1 MSSSGFVLLDKI
13 AGETSFKALFPLKR
27 VFCTKRVG
35 HAGTLDLRA
44 SGLIIAATGRATR
57 LLPYIEAK
65 DKCYTFR
72 LHLGYETDT
81 LEWDGEVVKVDD
93 KCVGRESQP
102 CLHGYD
108 RAQHLGLEQSESPK
122 TSDESGCH
130 PGAEGDRIQCGE
142 PSVTRADL
150 EAVLPKFIG
159 DIDQVPPNYSAVKI
173 DGHRASDLANRG
185 RDVELKPRRIHI
197 ESLKVVDEG
206 MVTEGCTGKCFA
218 TFDLECNCS
227 KGTYIRSLGRD
238 LARALGTCGCVSMI
252 RRHRIGDVTVDRAVR
267 GDALTPEHLL
277 PVDQVLDFPV
287 VRLNDDQVKAIRL
300 GNWVPWRT
308 PVENLSTAPGAEKF
322 VFTADKDGAVI
333 GLGVYDPGRICPKFY
348 LGQDE

>member
-1 MSSSGFVLLDKI
+1 MASSGFVLLDKI

-81 LEWDGEVVKVDD
+81 LEWDGEVVEQDA
-93 KCVGRESQP
+93 RE
-102 CLHGYD
+102 GV
-108 RAQHLGLEQSESPK
+108 
-122 TSDESGCH
+122 
-130 PGAEGDRIQCGE
+130 
-142 PSVTRADL
+142 VTREDL
-150 EAVLPKFIG
+150 ERVIPQFVG
-159 DIDQVPPNYSAVKI
+159 DIDQVPPKYCAVKI
-173 DGHRASDLANRG
+173 NGHRASDLMNRG
-185 RDVELKPRRIHI
+185 REIELKPRRIHI
-197 ESLKVVDEG
+197 ASLKVVDEG
-206 MVTEGCTGKCFA
+206 KETDGCTGKCFA
-218 TFDLECNCS
+218 TFDLECNCC

-238 LARALGTCGCVSMI
+238 LARALGTCGCVSLI
-252 RRHRIGDVTVDRAVR
+252 RRHRIGNVTVDRAVR
-267 GDALTPEHLL
+267 GDQMTKDHLI

-308 PVENLSTAPGAEKF
+308 PVENLSTEPGSEHF
-322 VFTADKDGAVI
+322 VFAADKDGSVLA
-333 GLGVYDPGRICPKFY
+333 LCHYEPGRIMPKFY
-348 LGQDE
+348 LGEDD

>member
-81 LEWDGEVVKVDD
+81 LEWDGEVVEQDD
-93 KCVGRESQP
+93 RS
-102 CLHGYD
+102 L
-108 RAQHLGLEQSESPK
+108 
-122 TSDESGCH
+122 
-130 PGAEGDRIQCGE
+130 
-142 PSVTRADL
+142 SVTRADL
-150 EAVLPKFIG
+150 EAVLPQFIG

-185 RDVELKPRRIHI
+185 REIELKPRRIHI
-197 ESLKVVDEG
+197 ESLKVVGEG
-206 MVTEGCTGKCFA
+206 LVTEGCTGKSFA

-252 RRHRIGDVTVDRAVR
+252 RRHRIGKVTVDQAVR
-267 GDALTPEHLL
+267 GDALTQEHLL
-277 PVDQVLDFPV
+277 PLDQVLDFPV
-287 VRLNDDQVKAIRL
+287 VRLNDDQLKAIRL
-300 GNWVPWRT
+300 GNWVPWHT
-308 PVENLSTAPGAEKF
+308 PVENLSTTPGTEKF
-322 VFTADKDGAVI
+322 IFTADKNGTVI
-333 GLGVYDPGRICPKFY
+333 GLGVYDPGRICPKFF
-348 LGQDE
+348 LGDD

>member
-1 MSSSGFVLLDKI
+1 MTPSGFVLLDKI

-44 SGLIIAATGRATR
+44 SGLIIAAIGRATR

-81 LEWDGEVVKVDD
+81 LEWDGEVVEQDARFD
-93 KCVGRESQP
+93 KLS
-102 CLHGYD
+102 D
-108 RAQHLGLEQSESPK
+108 LGKSP
-122 TSDESGCH
+122 E
-130 PGAEGDRIQCGE
+130 PAEGPSRISRE
-142 PSVTRADL
+142 DL
-150 EAVLPKFIG
+150 ERVLPQFIG
-159 DIDQVPPNYSAVKI
+159 DIDQVPPNYCAVKI
-173 DGHRASDLANRG
+173 NGHRASDLMNRG
-185 RDVELKPRRIHI
+185 REIELKPRRIHI
-197 ESLKVVDEG
+197 ESLKVLDEG
-206 MVTEGCTGKCFA
+206 KVTDGCTGKCFA

-252 RRHRIGDVTVDRAVR
+252 RRHRIGKVTVDQAVR
-267 GDALTPEHLL
+267 GDALTQEHLL
-277 PVDQVLDFPV
+277 PLDQVLDFPV
-287 VRLNDDQVKAIRL
+287 VRLNDDQVKSIRL

-308 PVENLSTAPGAEKF
+308 PVENLSAEPGCEKF
-322 VFTADKDGAVI
+322 VFTADKDGVII
-333 GLGVYDPGRICPKFY
+333 GLGIYDPGRICPKYF
-348 LGQDE
+348 LAGDE

>member
-81 LEWDGEVVKVDD
+81 LEWDGEVVEQDD
-93 KCVGRESQP
+93 RS
-102 CLHGYD
+102 L
-108 RAQHLGLEQSESPK
+108 
-122 TSDESGCH
+122 
-130 PGAEGDRIQCGE
+130 
-142 PSVTRADL
+142 SVTRADL
-150 EAVLPKFIG
+150 EAVLPQFIG

-185 RDVELKPRRIHI
+185 REIELKPRRIHI
-197 ESLKVVDEG
+197 ESLKVVGEG
-206 MVTEGCTGKCFA
+206 LVTEGCTGKSFA
-218 TFDLECNCS
+218 SFDLECNCS

-308 PVENLSTAPGAEKF
+308 PVENLSTTPGSEKF

-333 GLGVYDPGRICPKFY
+333 GLGVYDPGRICPKFF
-348 LGQDE
+348 LGDD

>member
-1 MSSSGFVLLDKI
+1 MDKI

-81 LEWDGEVVKVDD
+81 LEWDGEVVEQDD
-93 KCVGRESQP
+93 RS
-102 CLHGYD
+102 L
-108 RAQHLGLEQSESPK
+108 
-122 TSDESGCH
+122 
-130 PGAEGDRIQCGE
+130 
-142 PSVTRADL
+142 SVTRADL
-150 EAVLPKFIG
+150 EAVLSQFIG
-159 DIDQVPPNYSAVKI
+159 DIDQVPPNYCAVKI
-173 DGHRASDLANRG
+173 NGHRASDLMNRG

-197 ESLKVVDEG
+197 ESLKVIGEG
-206 MVTEGCTGKCFA
+206 HVTEGCTGKCFA

-252 RRHRIGDVTVDRAVR
+252 RRHRIGKVTVDQAVR
-267 GDALTPEHLL
+267 GDALTQEHLL
-277 PVDQVLDFPV
+277 PLDQVLDFPV
-287 VRLNDDQVKAIRL
+287 VRLNDNQVKAIRL

-308 PVENLSTAPGAEKF
+308 PVENLSAEPGCEKF
-322 VFTADKDGAVI
+322 VFTADKDGVII
-333 GLGVYDPGRICPKFY
+333 GLGIYDPGRICPKYF
-348 LGQDE
+348 LAGDE

>member
-81 LEWDGEVVKVDD
+81 LEWDGEVVEQDD
-93 KCVGRESQP
+93 RS
-102 CLHGYD
+102 L
-108 RAQHLGLEQSESPK
+108 
-122 TSDESGCH
+122 
-130 PGAEGDRIQCGE
+130 
-142 PSVTRADL
+142 SVTRAAL
-150 EAVLPKFIG
+150 EAVLPQFIG
-159 DIDQVPPNYSAVKI
+159 DIDQVPPNYCAVKI
-173 DGHRASDLANRG
+173 NGHRASDLANRG
-185 RDVELKPRRIHI
+185 REIELKPRRIHI
-197 ESLKVVDEG
+197 ESLKVVGEG
-206 MVTEGCTGKCFA
+206 LVTEGCTGKSFA

-252 RRHRIGDVTVDRAVR
+252 RRHRIGDVIVDRAVR

-308 PVENLSTAPGAEKF
+308 PIENLSTTPGAEKF

-348 LGQDE
+348 LGEDD

>member
-81 LEWDGEVVKVDD
+81 LEWDGEVVEQDD
-93 KCVGRESQP
+93 RS
-102 CLHGYD
+102 L
-108 RAQHLGLEQSESPK
+108 
-122 TSDESGCH
+122 
-130 PGAEGDRIQCGE
+130 
-142 PSVTRADL
+142 SVTRADL
-150 EAVLPKFIG
+150 EAVLPQFIG
-159 DIDQVPPNYSAVKI
+159 DIDQVPPNYCAVKI
-173 DGHRASDLANRG
+173 NGHRASDLANRG
-185 RDVELKPRRIHI
+185 REIELKPRRIHI
-197 ESLKVVDEG
+197 ESLKVVGEG
-206 MVTEGCTGKCFA
+206 LVTEGCTGKSFA

-252 RRHRIGDVTVDRAVR
+252 RRHRIGDVTVDHAVR

-308 PVENLSTAPGAEKF
+308 PVENLSTTPGAEKF

-333 GLGVYDPGRICPKFY
+333 GLGVYDPGRICPKFF
-348 LGQDE
+348 LGDD

>member
-81 LEWDGEVVKVDD
+81 LEWDGEVVEQDD
-93 KCVGRESQP
+93 RS
-102 CLHGYD
+102 L
-108 RAQHLGLEQSESPK
+108 
-122 TSDESGCH
+122 
-130 PGAEGDRIQCGE
+130 
-142 PSVTRADL
+142 SVTRADL
-150 EAVLPKFIG
+150 EAVLPQFIG

-185 RDVELKPRRIHI
+185 REIELKPRRIHI

-206 MVTEGCTGKCFA
+206 KVTEGCTGKCFA

-308 PVENLSTAPGAEKF
+308 PVENLSTTPGAEKF

-333 GLGVYDPGRICPKFY
+333 GLGVYDPGRICPKFF
-348 LGQDE
+348 LGDD

>member
-1 MSSSGFVLLDKI
+1 MASSGFVLLDKI

-57 LLPYIEAK
+57 LLPYVEAK

-81 LEWDGEVVKVDD
+81 LEWDGAVVCQDENV
-93 KCVGRESQP
+93 E
-102 CLHGYD
+102 
-108 RAQHLGLEQSESPK
+108 EK
-122 TSDESGCH
+122 TDAGTESGMTVSSCH
-130 PGAEGDRIQCGE
+130 PGAEGDRIHE
-142 PSVTRADL
+142 DESVILSEEADPRSPTISREDL
-150 EAVLPKFIG
+150 ERVLPQFVG
-159 DIDQVPPNYSAVKI
+159 DIDQIPPKYCAVKI
-173 DGHRASDLANRG
+173 DGRRASDWMERG
-185 RDVELKPRRIHI
+185 KQIELKPRRIHI
-197 ESLKVVDEG
+197 ASLKVVGEG
-206 MVTEGCTGKCFA
+206 LQTEGCTGKCFA
-218 TFDLECNCS
+218 TFDMECNCS

-238 LARALGTCGCVSMI
+238 IARALGTCGCVSMI
-252 RRHRIGDVTVDRAVR
+252 RRHRIGNVNVDSAVR
-267 GDALTPEHLL
+267 GENLTRENLL

-308 PVENLSTAPGAEKF
+308 PVENLSSQPGCESF
-322 VFTADKDGAVI
+322 VFAADMNGEV
-333 GLGVYDPGRICPKFY
+333 LSLCHYEPGRIMPKFY
-348 LGQDE
+348 LGEDE

>member
-1 MSSSGFVLLDKI
+1 MASSGFVLLDKI

-81 LEWDGEVVKVDD
+81 LEWDGEVVEQDA
-93 KCVGRESQP
+93 REGVI
-102 CLHGYD
+102 L
-108 RAQHLGLEQSESPK
+108 
-122 TSDESGCH
+122 SGE
-130 PGAEGDRIQCGE
+130 AEPRSRRIQGI
-142 PSVTRADL
+142 TREDL
-150 EAVLPKFIG
+150 ERVIPQFVG
-159 DIDQVPPNYSAVKI
+159 DVDQVPPKYCAVKI
-173 DGHRASDLANRG
+173 NGHRASDLMNRG
-185 RDVELKPRRIHI
+185 REIELKPRRIHI
-197 ESLKVVDEG
+197 ASLKVVDEG
-206 MVTEGCTGKCFA
+206 KETDGCTGKCFA

-238 LARALGTCGCVSMI
+238 LARALGTCGCVSLI
-252 RRHRIGDVTVDRAVR
+252 RRHRIGNVTVDRAVR
-267 GDALTPEHLL
+267 GDQMTKDHLI

-308 PVENLSTAPGAEKF
+308 PVENLSTEPGSERF
-322 VFTADKDGAVI
+322 VFAADKDGSVLA
-333 GLGVYDPGRICPKFY
+333 LCHYEPGRIMPKFY
-348 LGQDE
+348 LGEDD

>member
-1 MSSSGFVLLDKI
+1 MTSSGFVLLDKI

-57 LLPYIEAK
+57 LLPYVEAK

-81 LEWDGEVVKVDD
+81 LEWDGEVVEQDGSLETRDERGEV
-93 KCVGRESQP
+93 E
-102 CLHGYD
+102 CL
-108 RAQHLGLEQSESPK
+108 SEGVILS
-122 TSDESGCH
+122 E
-130 PGAEGDRIQCGE
+130 AERSRRIQCGA
-142 PSVTRADL
+142 PSVTREDL
-150 EAVLPKFIG
+150 ERVLPQFIG
-159 DIDQVPPNYSAVKI
+159 DIDQVPPNYCAVKI
-173 DGHRASDLANRG
+173 NGRRASDLMNRG
-185 RDVELKPRRIHI
+185 REIELKPRRIHI
-197 ESLKVVDEG
+197 SSLKVIGEG
-206 MVTEGCTGKCFA
+206 LVTEGCTGKCFA

-238 LARALGTCGCVSMI
+238 LARALGTCGCVSKI

-267 GDALTPEHLL
+267 GDAITPEHLL

-308 PVENLSTAPGAEKF
+308 PVEKLSTTPGAEKF

-348 LGQDE
+348 LGEDE

>member
-1 MSSSGFVLLDKI
+1 MASSGFVLLDKI

-81 LEWDGEVVKVDD
+81 LEWDGEVVEQDS
-93 KCVGRESQP
+93 RE
-102 CLHGYD
+102 GV
-108 RAQHLGLEQSESPK
+108 
-122 TSDESGCH
+122 
-130 PGAEGDRIQCGE
+130 
-142 PSVTRADL
+142 VTREDL
-150 EAVLPKFIG
+150 ERVIPQFVG
-159 DIDQVPPNYSAVKI
+159 DIDQVPPKYCAVKI
-173 DGHRASDLANRG
+173 NGHRASDLMNRG
-185 RDVELKPRRIHI
+185 REIELKPRRIHI
-197 ESLKVVDEG
+197 ASLKVVDEG
-206 MVTEGCTGKCFA
+206 KETDGCTGKCFA

-238 LARALGTCGCVSMI
+238 LARALGTCGCVSLI
-252 RRHRIGDVTVDRAVR
+252 RRHRIGNVTVDRAVR
-267 GDALTPEHLL
+267 GDQMTKDHLI

-308 PVENLSTAPGAEKF
+308 PVENLSTEPGSEHF
-322 VFTADKDGAVI
+322 VFAADKDGSVLA
-333 GLGVYDPGRICPKFY
+333 LCHYEPGRIMPKFY
-348 LGQDE
+348 LGEDD

>member
-81 LEWDGEVVKVDD
+81 LEWDGEVVEQDD
-93 KCVGRESQP
+93 RS
-102 CLHGYD
+102 L
-108 RAQHLGLEQSESPK
+108 
-122 TSDESGCH
+122 
-130 PGAEGDRIQCGE
+130 
-142 PSVTRADL
+142 SVTRADL
-150 EAVLPKFIG
+150 EAVLPQFIG

-185 RDVELKPRRIHI
+185 REIELKPRRIHI
-197 ESLKVVDEG
+197 ESLKVVGEG
-206 MVTEGCTGKCFA
+206 LVTEGCTGKSFA

-308 PVENLSTAPGAEKF
+308 PVENLSTTPGSEKF
-322 VFTADKDGAVI
+322 VFTADKDGVVI
-333 GLGVYDPGRICPKFY
+333 GLGVYDPGRICPKFF
-348 LGQDE
+348 LGDD

>member
-81 LEWDGEVVKVDD
+81 LEWDGEVVEQDD
-93 KCVGRESQP
+93 RS
-102 CLHGYD
+102 L
-108 RAQHLGLEQSESPK
+108 
-122 TSDESGCH
+122 
-130 PGAEGDRIQCGE
+130 
-142 PSVTRADL
+142 SVTRADL
-150 EAVLPKFIG
+150 EAVLPQFIG

-185 RDVELKPRRIHI
+185 REIELKPRRIHI
-197 ESLKVVDEG
+197 ESLKVVGEG
-206 MVTEGCTGKCFA
+206 LVTEGCTGKSFA

-252 RRHRIGDVTVDRAVR
+252 RRHRIGNVTVDHAVR

-308 PVENLSTAPGAEKF
+308 PVENLSTTPGAEKF

-333 GLGVYDPGRICPKFY
+333 GLGVYDPGRICPKFF
-348 LGQDE
+348 LGDD

>member
-1 MSSSGFVLLDKI
+1 MASSGFVLLDKI

-81 LEWDGEVVKVDD
+81 LEWDGEVVRTDERVET
-93 KCVGRESQP
+93 R
-102 CLHGYD
+102 
-108 RAQHLGLEQSESPK
+108 
-122 TSDESGCH
+122 DESGCH
-130 PGAEGDRIQCGE
+130 PGAEGDGIQCGKHFIN
-142 PSVTRADL
+142 RAAL
-150 EAVLPKFIG
+150 EAVLPQFIG
-159 DIDQVPPNYSAVKI
+159 DIDQVPPNYCAVKI
-173 DGHRASDLANRG
+173 NGRRASDLMNRG
-185 RDVELKPRRIHI
+185 REIELKPRRIHI
-197 ESLKVVDEG
+197 SSLKVIGEG
-206 MVTEGCTGKCFA
+206 LVTEGCTGKCFA

-252 RRHRIGDVTVDRAVR
+252 RRHRIGNVTVDRAVR

-308 PVENLSTAPGAEKF
+308 PVENLSAEPGSEKF
-322 VFTADKDGAVI
+322 VFIADKDGFVI

-348 LGQDE
+348 LGEDE

>member
-1 MSSSGFVLLDKI
+1 MASSGFVLLDKT

-57 LLPYIEAK
+57 LLPYVEAK

-81 LEWDGEVVKVDD
+81 LEWDGTVACQDENV
-93 KCVGRESQP
+93 E
-102 CLHGYD
+102 
-108 RAQHLGLEQSESPK
+108 EK
-122 TSDESGCH
+122 TDAGTESGMTASSCH
-130 PGAEGDRIQCGE
+130 PGAEGDRIQGI
-142 PSVTRADL
+142 TRADL
-150 EAVLPKFIG
+150 ERVLPQFIG
-159 DIDQVPPNYSAVKI
+159 DIDQIPPKYCAVKI
-173 DGHRASDLANRG
+173 DGRRASDWMERG
-185 RDVELKPRRIHI
+185 KQIDLKPRRIHI
-197 ESLKVVDEG
+197 ASLKVVGEG
-206 MVTEGCTGKCFA
+206 LVTEGCTGKCYA

-252 RRHRIGDVTVDRAVR
+252 RRHRIGNVTVDRAVR

-277 PVDQVLDFPV
+277 PVEQVLDFPV
-287 VRLNDDQVKAIRL
+287 VRLNDEQIKAIRL
-300 GNWVPWRT
+300 GNWVPWHN
-308 PVENLSTAPGAEKF
+308 PVENLSTEPGTENF
-322 VFTADKDGAVI
+322 VFAADKTGIVI
-333 GLGVYDPGRICPKFY
+333 ALCHYEPGRIKPKFY
-348 LGQDE
+348 LGEDD